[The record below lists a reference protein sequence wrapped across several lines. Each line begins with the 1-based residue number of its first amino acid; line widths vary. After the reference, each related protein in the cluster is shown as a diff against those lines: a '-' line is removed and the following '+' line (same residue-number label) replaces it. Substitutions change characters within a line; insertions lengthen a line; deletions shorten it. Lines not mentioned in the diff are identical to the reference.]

1 VLALTRPC
9 PEEWLRMYAVSK
21 RVNKV
26 ANDDAGVLV
35 DASEGVVEVKE
46 GGGGGQ
52 GELF

>member
-1 VLALTRPC
+1 
-9 PEEWLRMYAVSK
+9 MYAVSK

-35 DASEGVVEVKE
+35 GDLGDGVAVEVE